1 MNTPTVSSRLPLQ
14 QAWPD
19 ALVARYR
26 EAGYWRGETFP
37 AFLRERAE
45 RYADDIAVVAG
56 DVRLSYAQL
65 WHEAGRIGA
74 GLLALGLQPGER
86 VLVQLGNTAGFIATV
101 CGSGSAGSWLRS
113 PCSASSAVNSAASP
127 SMTTWRSAGTSACS
141 ARASP
146 R

>member
-1 MNTPTVSSRLPLQ
+1 Q
-14 QAWPD
+14 WPE

-26 EAGYWRGETFP
+26 AAGHWRGETFP
-37 AFLRERAE
+37 GFLRERAE
-45 RYADDIAVVAG
+45 RHADDIAVVAG

-101 CGSGSAGSWLRS
+101 CGLF
-113 PCSASSAVNSAASP
+113 
-127 SMTTWRSAGTSACS
+127 
-141 ARASP
+141 RA
-146 R
+146 